1 VSPVT
6 QKKAGR
12 PAKANGAYPRSRG
25 IRRQCETTVR
35 ISAKADYAMRA
46 VLELAAADSPP
57 VKRDE
62 IVQAQKIPVKF
73 LESILGELRQAGI
86 VSSQRGA
93 DGGYWLARPP
103 EEITVADVMRV
114 VEGPLASIR
123 ESRPE
128 DLDYS
133 GSAASLRE
141 VWIALRA
148 NMREVLEGVTLAEIA
163 HAELPRGVE
172 KITEQPE
179 AWVSH

>member
-1 VSPVT
+1 M
-6 QKKAGR
+6 
-12 PAKANGAYPRSRG
+12 
-25 IRRQCETTVR
+25 R

-46 VLELAAADSPP
+46 VVELAAATEPP

-62 IVQAQKIPVKF
+62 IVKAQHIPVKF
-73 LESILGELRQAGI
+73 LESILGELKHAGI

-93 DGGYWLARPP
+93 EGGYWLARPAG
-103 EEITVADVMRV
+103 EITVADVMRA

-128 DLDYS
+128 DLEYE
-133 GSAASLRE
+133 GAAESLRD

-148 NMREVLEGVTLAEIA
+148 NMRDVLESVTLADIA
-163 HAELPRGVE
+163 TASLPRPVE
-172 KITEQPE
+172 KITKRPE